1 MTPTPTAA
9 FPAGDA
15 NCDWVV
21 NTIDAIY
28 MLQAGA
34 GLLEAVPCPTAAD
47 VDLNGVVDAIDA
59 MLTLQYR
66 AGLLASLPT

>member
-15 NCDWVV
+15 NCDGTV

-34 GLLEAVPCPTAAD
+34 GLLESVPCPTAAD